1 MIDCSE
7 TENYL
12 KERNRMC
19 KRFLKECED
28 CSDCSFYNHYGCERL
43 DLERTEPEKAIEIVQ
58 KWSDEHPQNTILM
71 DFVKKY
77 PNAPLEENG
86 TPRFCPYHL
95 GYMTKEDFDDCSH
108 YCKQCW
114 NTSIE
119 SEEK

>member
-1 MIDCSE
+1 MWG
-7 TENYL
+7 Y
-12 KERNRMC
+12 
-19 KRFLKECED
+19 ED
-28 CSDCSFYNHYGCERL
+28 CAKVEWRAP
-43 DLERTEPEKAIEIVQ
+43 TE
-58 KWSDEHPQNTILM
+58 TYLM

-86 TPRFCPYHL
+86 TPRFCPYNL
-95 GYMTKEDFDDCSH
+95 GYMTKEDCYYMTTKEDFDDCSQ